1 MIIRNVGNFE
11 RQKLINLQFQIV
23 TIQCKCL
30 PGTVGFS
37 SIKCTCKYFIA
48 IQVLY
53 VRIRKYVVES
63 QHYRVLFFIQR
74 VKLTITYTTLTKLY
88 KLQSVYFFLVQG
100 YFVFLTQ
107 LFAEN
112 PFQKYYLLINE
123 SCLFSK
129 SCRIQSPEGSK
140 KKKREKKE
148 KNFSKSWCKT
158 FHLFGKNNLISSG

>member
-1 MIIRNVGNFE
+1 MIIRNVRNFE

-30 PGTVGFS
+30 PGTVRFS

-63 QHYRVLFFIQR
+63 QHYRVLLFIQR

-88 KLQSVYFFLVQG
+88 KL
-100 YFVFLTQ
+100 
-107 LFAEN
+107 
-112 PFQKYYLLINE
+112 
-123 SCLFSK
+123 
-129 SCRIQSPEGSK
+129 
-140 KKKREKKE
+140 
-148 KNFSKSWCKT
+148 
-158 FHLFGKNNLISSG
+158 

>member
-1 MIIRNVGNFE
+1 MIIRNVRNFE

-37 SIKCTCKYFIA
+37 SIKCKYFIA
-48 IQVLY
+48 IQALY

-88 KLQSVYFFLVQG
+88 KL
-100 YFVFLTQ
+100 
-107 LFAEN
+107 
-112 PFQKYYLLINE
+112 
-123 SCLFSK
+123 
-129 SCRIQSPEGSK
+129 
-140 KKKREKKE
+140 
-148 KNFSKSWCKT
+148 
-158 FHLFGKNNLISSG
+158 